1 MKLVYVP
8 VMKCKCLC
16 ANDSFIL
23 YFGVIRLQI
32 IFMFIYLF
40 IHNRNQIANYHHV
53 DTWYYRVGYDKTFC
67 MAFSRHH

>member
-8 VMKCKCLC
+8 VMKCKCLKCKCLC

-32 IFMFIYLF
+32 CLYIYLY
-40 IHNRNQIANYHHV
+40 ITEIRLPI
-53 DTWYYRVGYDKTFC
+53 TTMSILGIIE
-67 MAFSRHH
+67 